1 MRTTP
6 APATIPLSPADPGR
20 RQRAQAAMRA
30 AGAAWRADPAVGA
43 ILAELERFGAG
54 APLEGCPRLE
64 ALFTDTASA
73 PAFAA
78 AWCRQQAAALG
89 REPLGLPAFRHAFDG
104 TISTLLLA
112 RSGRAQLIL
121 HAREPGTAA
130 FDTVRFTDG
139 VRFDAVLA
147 GSAEARIVRRT
158 VGPAAAQQPFHAE
171 ALALRPGARLALDLK
186 EEALQLLATSRR
198 LVTLRLH
205 RFAADP
211 APSREHRLADGAL
224 LHQSAGSITDSRR
237 EMMLALLGRMEV
249 AQAAPLMAAMALEH
263 GDPSLRWQA
272 LRECL
277 ALDSAAGF
285 RALVALARRADD
297 PLAAPAGALRAQLVE
312 AHPELLALE
321 TDPCR
326 A

>member
-1 MRTTP
+1 MRTNP
-6 APATIPLSPADPGR
+6 AIAPLPSPDPGR

-43 ILAELERFGAG
+43 ILTELERFGAG
-54 APLEGCPRLE
+54 APLEACPRLE
-64 ALFTDTASA
+64 ALFTDADTA

-78 AWCRQQAAALG
+78 ALCRQQANALAH
-89 REPLGLPAFRHAFDG
+89 EPLGLPAFRHAFDG

-121 HAREPGTAA
+121 HAREPGAA
-130 FDTVRFTDG
+130 RFDAVRFTDG

-147 GSAEARIVRRT
+147 GAADARIVRRT
-158 VGPAAAQQPFHAE
+158 EGPAAAQQPFHAE
-171 ALALRPGARLALDLK
+171 PLGLRPGARLALDLN
-186 EEALQLLATSRR
+186 EEALQVLAARHR

-224 LHQSAGSITDSRR
+224 LHQSAGSIGDSRR
-237 EMMLALLGRMEV
+237 EVLLALLGRMEV
-249 AQAAPLMAAMALEH
+249 AQAAPLMAEMALEH
-263 GDPSLRWQA
+263 GDASLRWQA

-277 ALDSAAGF
+277 ALDSATGF
-285 RALVALARRADD
+285 GALVAIARRADD

-312 AHPELLALE
+312 AHPQLLAME
-321 TDPCR
+321 SDPCR